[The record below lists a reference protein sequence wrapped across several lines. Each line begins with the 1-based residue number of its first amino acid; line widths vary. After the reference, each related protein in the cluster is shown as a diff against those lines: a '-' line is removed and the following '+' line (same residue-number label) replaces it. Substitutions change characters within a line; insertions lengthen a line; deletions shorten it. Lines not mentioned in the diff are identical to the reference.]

1 MAVGLQGSPGR
12 MLQRWRLAEG
22 QLQLELEVPMA
33 VAGNLGRQE
42 VEYSEYLYLILRQ
55 VHWQELVS

>member
-1 MAVGLQGSPGR
+1 MAVGLQGPPGR

-22 QLQLELEVPMA
+22 QLQLEVPMA

-55 VHWQELVS
+55 FHWQEVVS